1 MKLLKR
7 GFTNSPKEKN
17 IMPNIT
23 RTVLSNYAIGF
34 DSLFQ
39 ALENIKDQFSSNYP
53 PHNITKIDENNF
65 KLSLAVAGFTKE
77 ELSIT
82 LHPFST
88 NWGAHTLET
97 SPPAENKAKSISF
110 TNKSS
115 SEIIVCVLPKYEMV
129 CPQDFLEATVNSS
142 LIGKFLSA
150 RTANI
155 SLPTIPVTPTIA
167 NFICKLYFL
176 KDIRKI

>member
-1 MKLLKR
+1 MKLLKQ

-39 ALENIKDQFSSNYP
+39 ELENIKDQFSSNYP

-77 ELSIT
+77 DLSIT
-82 LHPFST
+82 AEDGLVSVKGSRDTKNKTENLYNGIAERDFYKRFKMSEHMEVVDSKLM
-88 NWGAHTLET
+88 NGILTLSLQRE
-97 SPPAENKAKSISF
+97 
-110 TNKSS
+110 
-115 SEIIVCVLPKYEMV
+115 VPKEKQ
-129 CPQDFLEATVNSS
+129 P
-142 LIGKFLSA
+142 K
-150 RTANI
+150 
-155 SLPTIPVTPTIA
+155 TI
-167 NFICKLYFL
+167 
-176 KDIRKI
+176 KIN